1 MRPTTAL
8 LAVFAGTLLLAGC
21 GHSPTSNSTEDPA
34 AKYAAES
41 GVESSLALMPD
52 EFEATTYD
60 DGAAAKLDITDPA
73 FGAGVST
80 GINAEIDPAGWFRLI
95 RRHERRF
102 VIEFE
107 HPDTNTIQ
115 ANVRVI
121 DRLVGTFNVVTQ
133 RDTIE
138 GGNTERRWIA
148 KPLADRS
155 VRNAVFVRHRVERD
169 DSEDRE
175 DGFRDGWSPWRLVAI
190 SGAEITSDE
199 GTRVIQSVRVESEGV
214 DVTVTD
220 PLALVRRNQLPRILP
235 GARVHVV
242 ATSGD
247 ASDVLVLY
255 VRWGRMRM
263 RATDVPGQF
272 EARFLAP
279 DRGGLR
285 QFAVNALSRGT
296 IFDDALPYDSK
307 AWALP
312 FVVAAPDLATN

>member
-1 MRPTTAL
+1 MRPNTAL
-8 LAVFAGTLLLAGC
+8 LALCAGTLLLAGC

-41 GVESSLALMPD
+41 GVESSTALLSD
-52 EFEATTYD
+52 EFEATTYE

-73 FGAGVST
+73 FGVNVSAGV
-80 GINAEIDPAGWFRLI
+80 NAEIDPAGWFRLI

-107 HPDTNTIQ
+107 HPDTNTVR

-148 KPLADRS
+148 KPLADRA
-155 VRNAVFVRHRVERD
+155 VRKAVFVRHRVERD
-169 DSEDRE
+169 NDEDRE
-175 DGFRDGWSPWRLVAI
+175 DTFRDGWSPWRLTAI
-190 SGAEITSDE
+190 SGAEVTSDD
-199 GTRVIQSVRVESEGV
+199 GTRTILSVRVQSGDL

-220 PLALVRRNQLPRILP
+220 PLELVRRNQLPRIAP
-235 GARVHVV
+235 GAPVHVV

-247 ASDVLVLY
+247 ASDVMVLY

-263 RATDVPGQF
+263 HATATPGQF

-279 DRGGLR
+279 AQGGLR
-285 QFAVNALSRGT
+285 QFAVNALSHGT

-312 FVVAAPDLATN
+312 FVVAAPEVAAN

>member
-8 LAVFAGTLLLAGC
+8 LAVLAGTLFLAGC
-21 GHSPTSNSTEDPA
+21 GHSPTSNSTQDPA
-34 AKYAAES
+34 AQYAAEP
-41 GVESSLALMPD
+41 GVESSTASMPD
-52 EFEATTYD
+52 EFESTTYE

-73 FGAGVST
+73 FGADVST

-107 HPDTNTIQ
+107 HPDTNTIE
-115 ANVRVI
+115 AHVRVI
-121 DRLVGTFNVVTQ
+121 DRLVGTFNVVTR

-155 VRNAVFVRHRVERD
+155 VRRAVLVRHRVQND
-169 DSEDRE
+169 DAEDRE
-175 DGFRDGWSPWRLVAI
+175 DGFSDGWSRWRLAAV
-190 SGAEITSDE
+190 SGAEISSDD
-199 GTRVIQSVRVESEGV
+199 GTRTIQSVRVQSGDV

-220 PLALVRRNQLPRILP
+220 PLELVRRNQLPRIAP
-235 GARVHVV
+235 GAAVHVV
-242 ATSGD
+242 ATTGD

-263 RATDVPGQF
+263 RATATPGQF

-279 DRGGLR
+279 VQGGLR
-285 QFAVNALSRGT
+285 QFAVNALSHGT
-296 IFDDALPYDSK
+296 LFDDALPYDSK

-312 FVVAAPDLATN
+312 FVVAAPEVATN

>member
-8 LAVFAGTLLLAGC
+8 LAMFAGTLLLAGC
-21 GHSPTSNSTEDPA
+21 GHSPTSNNSTQDPA
-34 AKYAAES
+34 AQYAAEP
-41 GVESSLALMPD
+41 GVESSTALLPD

-60 DGAAAKLDITDPA
+60 DGATAKLDITDPT

-102 VIEFE
+102 VIEFQN
-107 HPDTNTIQ
+107 PDTNTIE
-115 ANVRVI
+115 AHVRVI
-121 DRLVGTFNVVTQ
+121 DRLVGTFNVVTR

-155 VRNAVFVRHRVERD
+155 VRKAVFVRHRVAED
-169 DSEDRE
+169 DAEDRE
-175 DGFRDGWSPWRLVAI
+175 DSFRDGWSAWRLVAL
-190 SGAEITSDE
+190 SGAEISSDD
-199 GTRVIQSVRVESEGV
+199 GTRTIQSVRVQSGDV

-220 PLALVRRNQLPRILP
+220 PLALVRRAELARIAP
-235 GARVHVV
+235 GAAVHVT

-263 RATDVPGQF
+263 RAGATPGQF

-279 DRGGLR
+279 AEGGLL
-285 QFAVNALSRGT
+285 QFAVNALSHGT

-312 FVVAAPDLATN
+312 FVVAAPVAAN

>member
-8 LAVFAGTLLLAGC
+8 LAVLAGTLLLAGC
-21 GHSPTSNSTEDPA
+21 GQSPTSSNSTQDPA
-34 AKYAAES
+34 AQYAAEP
-41 GVESSLALMPD
+41 GVESSTASLPD
-52 EFEATTYD
+52 EFESTTYE
-60 DGAAAKLDITDPA
+60 DGAAAKLDITDPT
-73 FGAGVST
+73 FGANIST

-102 VIEFE
+102 VIEFQ
-107 HPDTNTIQ
+107 HPDTNTVE
-115 ANVRVI
+115 AHVRVV
-121 DRLVGTFNVVTQ
+121 DRLVGTFNVVTR
-133 RDTIE
+133 RDTLE

-155 VRNAVFVRHRVERD
+155 VRKAVFVRHRVAD
-169 DSEDRE
+169 DAEDRE
-175 DGFRDGWSPWRLVAI
+175 DTFADGWSAWRLVAV
-190 SGAEITSDE
+190 SGAEISSDD
-199 GTRVIQSVRVESEGV
+199 GTRTIQSVRVQSGDV

-220 PLALVRRNQLPRILP
+220 PLALVRRAELARIAP
-235 GARVHVV
+235 GAAVHVT

-247 ASDVLVLY
+247 ATDVLVLY

-263 RATDVPGQF
+263 RAGTTPGQF

-279 DRGGLR
+279 SQGGLR
-285 QFAVNALSRGT
+285 QFAVNALSHGT

-312 FVVAAPDLATN
+312 FVVAAPEVATN